1 MASTMARLTLLVVAV
16 MQLSQP
22 LSATPF
28 SWTKYGSM
36 GPIGFAW
43 PPDRT
48 WSFDTVLDE
57 PCGAPDVGNRT
68 EFPLTNGAISLQQK
82 QEAYDFQVS
91 ITYSSHPNN
100 KSTFFP
106 VTPIQSSLEYTRLC
120 LNLTTLPDDA
130 TAGQN
135 ATLQLQYTA
144 PWYGYRDEQSKR
156 HIEAN
161 ETFYVCADITL
172 VESAEFLLDEIPL
185 CFNITTD
192 YKNGDQW
199 PDWPW
204 DNGDGDG
211 GDGSD
216 QDEAKGGVNG
226 SGISVGAVVGIAV
239 GGFLAVALIAAIVAW
254 GIYLARKGRKA
265 RAEEE
270 SNKMSKEEEIAAAK
284 KLDDSDSASLN

>member
-1 MASTMARLTLLVVAV
+1 
-16 MQLSQP
+16 
-22 LSATPF
+22 
-28 SWTKYGSM
+28 
-36 GPIGFAW
+36 
-43 PPDRT
+43 
-48 WSFDTVLDE
+48 
-57 PCGAPDVGNRT
+57 
-68 EFPLTNGAISLQQK
+68 
-82 QEAYDFQVS
+82 
-91 ITYSSHPNN
+91 
-100 KSTFFP
+100 
-106 VTPIQSSLEYTRLC
+106 
-120 LNLTTLPDDA
+120 
-130 TAGQN
+130 
-135 ATLQLQYTA
+135 
-144 PWYGYRDEQSKR
+144 
-156 HIEAN
+156 
-161 ETFYVCADITL
+161 

-284 KLDDSDSASLN
+284 KLDDSDRASLN